1 MTQSER
7 SNLPLP
13 SFKVS
18 WIVMV
23 DKLRRQISTSSV
35 VKDDRSSS
43 TIQFSVSKNASKL
56 IGS

>member
-7 SNLPLP
+7 SNIPLP

-23 DKLRRQISTSSV
+23 DKLRWKISTFSV
-35 VKDDRSSS
+35 VKNDGLSF
-43 TIQFSVSKNASKL
+43 TIQFLVSENASKL

>member
-43 TIQFSVSKNASKL
+43 TIQFSVSENASKL
-56 IGS
+56 IES